1 MAMAQTPI
9 TIELKSN
16 IYVSLFLI
24 AIAIAIPN
32 ATFLTFP
39 ILIVCQI
46 FQVIVTLVIINVSLT
61 ACLPTGRRSDLTV
74 SASHGFSLSA

>member
-16 IYVSLFLI
+16 IYVLLFL
-24 AIAIAIPN
+24 IAIAIPN

-74 SASHGFSLSA
+74 SASHGFPLSA